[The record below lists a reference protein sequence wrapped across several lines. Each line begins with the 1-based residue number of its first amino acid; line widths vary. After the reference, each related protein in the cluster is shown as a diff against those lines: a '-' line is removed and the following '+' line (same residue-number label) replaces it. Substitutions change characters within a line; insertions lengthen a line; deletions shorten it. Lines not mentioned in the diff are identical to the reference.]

1 MEITA
6 QMVKDLRQKT
16 GYGFKVCRDALEESN
31 GNFEKAKEILRLKGE
46 GKASEMASRPT
57 NEGTIGSYIHF
68 NKLIG
73 VLVEIATQTD
83 SLAQSQEVQEF
94 ASSVAMQVA
103 FSNPQFISRDKV
115 PVEIV
120 ENEKRIALEELKDS
134 GKPEF
139 VIEKIVNGRLE
150 KLFEEKCL
158 LDQKFIKDESILIG
172 QWMSKIAA
180 QGKENVQIR
189 RITRFEVG
197 K

>member
-6 QMVKDLRQKT
+6 EMVKDLRQKT
-16 GYGFKVCRDALEESN
+16 GYGFKVCREALEEAN
-31 GNFEKAKEILRLKGE
+31 GNAEKAKEILRLKGE
-46 GKASEMASRPT
+46 GKATEMSTRPT
-57 NEGTIGSYIHF
+57 NQGTIGSYIHF

-73 VLVEIATQTD
+73 VLVEVATQTD

-94 ASSVAMQVA
+94 AAGVAMQIA
-103 FSNPQFISRDKV
+103 FSNPPYINREAV
-115 PVEIV
+115 PAEII
-120 ENEKRIALEELKDS
+120 ERERRIANEEVAGS

-139 VIEKIVNGRLE
+139 VIEKIVNGRIE
-150 KLFEEKCL
+150 KFFEENCL
-158 LDQKFIKDESILIG
+158 VDQKFIKDESTTIG

>member
-6 QMVKDLRQKT
+6 EMVKDLRQKT
-16 GYGFKVCRDALEESN
+16 GYGFKVCREALEEAN
-31 GNFEKAKEILRLKGE
+31 GNAEKAKEILRLKGE
-46 GKASEMASRPT
+46 GKATEMSTRPT
-57 NEGTIGSYIHF
+57 NQGTIGSYIHF

-73 VLVEIATQTD
+73 VLVEVATQTD

-94 ASSVAMQVA
+94 AAGVAMQIA
-103 FSNPQFISRDKV
+103 FSNPPYINREAV
-115 PVEIV
+115 PAEII
-120 ENEKRIALEELKDS
+120 ERERRIANEEVAGS

-150 KLFEEKCL
+150 KFFEENCL
-158 LDQKFIKDESILIG
+158 VDQKFIKDESTTIG